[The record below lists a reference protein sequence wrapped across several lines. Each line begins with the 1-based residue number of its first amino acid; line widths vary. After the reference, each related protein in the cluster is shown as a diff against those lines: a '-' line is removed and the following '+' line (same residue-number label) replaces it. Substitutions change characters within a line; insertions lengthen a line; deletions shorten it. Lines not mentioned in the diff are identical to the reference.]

1 MFKTQQNAGNVVP
14 LLLLMV
20 LLLAGGG
27 YNYWRNLQ
35 TEPPRP
41 YRSYGDAELA
51 QLIAAYEGDV
61 SRLGGSMPTGSS
73 GASGSTGALLKDRVD
88 AFEAAQRRG
97 NAHRSA
103 VSELA
108 GQEGILGELLD
119 EKQKRSE
126 SPASVHIRRLT
137 TI

>member
-1 MFKTQQNAGNVVP
+1 MSKTQRNGGNVVP
-14 LLLLMV
+14 LLLLV
-20 LLLAGGG
+20 ALLLAGGG

-61 SRLGGSMPTGSS
+61 DRLDGSVPGGSS
-73 GASGSTGALLKDRVD
+73 GSSGPTGALLKDRVN

-108 GQEGILGELLD
+108 GQEGILRELLN